1 MASSYKLRVMWIF
14 PLATEVVVP
23 TERSRVKRVGN
34 AMFDYFERTALH
46 ASVVAWRYPARCG
59 VKASTVVCNCSMTQ
73 SAAHA
78 QSTGSVLMIRPGRFY
93 PNPET
98 AVDNAFQREA
108 NCGLDAL
115 TLAARK
121 EFDAAL
127 QTLRAAGVNVHVFED
142 TAEPEKP
149 DAVFPNNWISTHH
162 DGRIALFP
170 MYSALRRRERRQDI
184 VDELRKHYRVTEV
197 IDYSLFED
205 EGCCLEGTGSLV
217 FDHVN
222 KIAYVSLSN
231 RSNPK
236 VIQRFADDF
245 SYEPVTFTSID
256 SNGQLIYHTNV
267 MMCTGT
273 AFAMVG
279 LETIPNKAERLRVRA
294 RLEKTGKEIVELTAA
309 QIANFAA
316 NAIELHN
323 EDGEKLLMLSTRA
336 ARALTDEQRETLSR
350 YARLVPLELPTIELG
365 GGSARCMMATIHLPR
380 L

>member
-1 MASSYKLRVMWIF
+1 
-14 PLATEVVVP
+14 
-23 TERSRVKRVGN
+23 
-34 AMFDYFERTALH
+34 
-46 ASVVAWRYPARCG
+46 
-59 VKASTVVCNCSMTQ
+59 MTQ

-78 QSTGSVLMIRPGRFY
+78 QSTSSVLMIRPGRFY

-98 AVDNAFQREA
+98 AADNAFQRTRHL
-108 NCGLDAL
+108 GSDAL
-115 TLAARK
+115 TLMARK
-121 EFDAAL
+121 EFDAAV
-127 QTLRAAGVNVHVFED
+127 QTLRAAEVNVHVFED

-149 DAVFPNNWISTHH
+149 DAVFPNNWISTHD

-184 VDELRKHYRVTEV
+184 VEELRQHYRVTEV
-197 IDYSLFED
+197 IDYSAFED

-245 SYEPVTFTSID
+245 SYEPVIFTSIGP
-256 SNGQLIYHTNV
+256 NGEPIYHTNV
-267 MMCTGT
+267 MMCIGT

-279 LETIPNKAERLRVRA
+279 LEMIPNKAERQQLRS
-294 RLEKTGKEIVELTAA
+294 RLEKTGKEIVELSAD
-309 QIANFAA
+309 QIANFAG
-316 NAIELHN
+316 NTIELQN
-323 EDGEKLLMLSTRA
+323 KSGEKLLVLSSRA
-336 ARALTDEQRETLSR
+336 ARALTEEQRKTLTG
-350 YARLVPLELPTIELG
+350 YARLLPLELPTIELG
-365 GGSARCMMATIHLPR
+365 GGSARCMMATIHLPPQ